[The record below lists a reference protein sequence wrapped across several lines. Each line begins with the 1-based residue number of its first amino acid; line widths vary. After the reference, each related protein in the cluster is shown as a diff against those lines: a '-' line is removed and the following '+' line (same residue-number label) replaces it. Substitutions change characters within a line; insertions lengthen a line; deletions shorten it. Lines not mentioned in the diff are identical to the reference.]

1 MRKMKM
7 KKKKKKMR
15 TKKSVH
21 HFPFLVLGHHKRL

>member
-7 KKKKKKMR
+7 KKKKKMR